1 MPATN
6 PNSDNTLEVTSL
18 EEVTSNENASAE
30 PATSTG
36 GDATLSAAPALNREQ
51 RRAQSKGKKGAV
63 PGFNPL
69 NATNPRFSSGRPANA
84 PIQNKI
90 PRTGHK

>member
-1 MPATN
+1 MAATD
-6 PNSDNTLEVTSL
+6 PNSDNTLDVASSEASSATPA
-18 EEVTSNENASAE
+18 NE
-30 PATSTG
+30 
-36 GDATLSAAPALNREQ
+36 DATLSAAPALNREQ
-51 RRAQSKGKKGAV
+51 RRAQSKGKKGAM

-84 PIQNKI
+84 PFQNKI

>member
-1 MPATN
+1 MAATD
-6 PNSDNTLEVTSL
+6 PNSDNTLDVASSEASSETPA
-18 EEVTSNENASAE
+18 NE
-30 PATSTG
+30 
-36 GDATLSAAPALNREQ
+36 DATLSVAPVLNREQ
-51 RRAQSKGKKGAV
+51 RRAQSKGKKGTV

>member
-30 PATSTG
+30 PATST